1 MYGPHYRAK
10 RDAKR
15 KKEGRAS
22 DGEKFGNLSAVHTSG
37 VDAAKGGRAK
47 VPALELRAA
56 TARPPA
62 ETEVKVDSEKSS
74 RKIAKS
80 RVPSIETTKLGNE
93 CEAHGACCWQCAKMT
108 RLKPCAEV
116 D

>member
-1 MYGPHYRAK
+1 VYGPHYRAK

-62 ETEVKVDSEKSS
+62 ETEVKVDSEKSAS
-74 RKIAKS
+74 DAKS